1 MAVARE
7 TLLINED
14 SRPRGLWHIVS
25 SELTRMSARIAI
37 VEDSAAICN
46 NWMRMLAAHPGFQCV
61 GAFRTGEE
69 ALQRMPA
76 LQPDAV
82 LMDIS
87 LPGMS
92 GIECVSKLKVLL
104 PRTPILMVTVHSDN
118 DRLFQALQA
127 GASGYLLKRTTP
139 AELISAIQ
147 ELLQGGAP
155 MTGEIARRVIE
166 SPVEGCT
173 LSARENQVLE
183 SLAQGYSDKEIAE
196 RLQISFTTVRSHVA
210 HIFEKLHVR
219 SRVEAATRFVRSPKL
234 DALS

>member
-1 MAVARE
+1 M
-7 TLLINED
+7 
-14 SRPRGLWHIVS
+14 IV
-25 SELTRMSARIAI
+25 RIGI
-37 VEDSAAICN
+37 VEDSAPICN
-46 NWMRMLAAHPGFQCV
+46 NWMRMLDAHPGFKCV
-61 GAFRTGEE
+61 GAFHSGED
-69 ALQRMPA
+69 ALQRMPGLA
-76 LQPDAV
+76 PDVV

-92 GIECVSKLKVLL
+92 GIECVVRLKRLL

-139 AELISAIQ
+139 DELIEAIQ
-147 ELLQGGAP
+147 DVLKGGAP

-166 SPVEGCT
+166 SFSRPVAAPVEGGD
-173 LSARENQVLE
+173 LSERETEVLE
-183 SLAQGYSDKEIAE
+183 LLAQAYADKEIAE

-219 SRVEAATRFVRSPKL
+219 SRVEAATWFARSPKPQ
-234 DALS
+234 A